1 MKLALAMAAMLGL
14 SVSGASAECGGHL
27 DRTAQTDAP
36 KVATLDTTTTASTTA
51 AGASIEQPAEETP
64 ETVAP
69 AEAD

>member
-1 MKLALAMAAMLGL
+1 MKLALALAAMLGL
-14 SVSGASAECGGHL
+14 SVSGAFAGCGHH

-36 KVATLDTTTTASTTA
+36 KVATLDTTTTASTTTA
-51 AGASIEQPAEETP
+51 TMTAEEPAEAP